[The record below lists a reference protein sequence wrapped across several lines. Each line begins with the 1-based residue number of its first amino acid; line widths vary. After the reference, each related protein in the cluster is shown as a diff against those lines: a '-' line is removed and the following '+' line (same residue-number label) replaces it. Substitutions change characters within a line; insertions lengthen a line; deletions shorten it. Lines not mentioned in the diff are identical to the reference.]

1 MHLNKY
7 LKMLVQ
13 DNNRFVAVCEEFM
26 KSRVLGPKAGF
37 HRRVTRIVTPGTLI
51 DEPFLNQYENNFL
64 LSIYAR
70 PVSEIQQ
77 DSKDSL
83 GLAWIDVSTG
93 EFFAKNVSIGVLRD
107 ELVRIS
113 PREIVLEQAIFND
126 PLHPVRQ
133 VVAEEEYFASSVS
146 FPSASDENAV
156 FAEQVGSDD
165 LTSQM
170 EDAAPTF
177 QIALSNEE
185 SRAVQLLTA
194 FLHANLLEH
203 MPRLSSP
210 SREAATDRMQID
222 AHTIKSL
229 ELREGIREGG
239 TAGSLLSVIKR
250 TVTNGGTRLL
260 SRWIC
265 KSETLCPTISD
276 RLSGSPSISIAEIES
291 RQSLVAFFISRPHLR
306 QDLSEL
312 LSELEDSTR
321 IVQKL
326 LLGRGDP
333 TDLTAI
339 STSVNVWNSIKR
351 RVELEKKMES
361 QERGSISVDEW
372 TSLDILLAKLHDL
385 GDLSSRIDAALSRSG
400 TASQP
405 LSSESDE
412 GPEEPPVDEAF
423 PAVSNLKGFLTGFN
437 WTVRPEYGVQLVS
450 L

>member
-7 LKMLVQ
+7 LKVLVQ

-70 PVSEIQQ
+70 PVSGIQQ

-113 PREIVLEQAIFND
+113 PREIVLEQAIFED
-126 PLHPVRQ
+126 SSHSVRL

-146 FPSASDENAV
+146 LPFTSDENAV
-156 FAEQVGSDD
+156 FAEHVGSDD
-165 LTSQM
+165 LTSQI
-170 EDAAPTF
+170 EDATPTF
-177 QIALSNEE
+177 QIALSKEE
-185 SRAVQLLTA
+185 SGAVQLLTA

-210 SREAATDRMQID
+210 SREAVADRMQID
-222 AHTIKSL
+222 AHTIKAL

-265 KSETLCPTISD
+265 KSETPCPTISD
-276 RLSGSPSISIAEIES
+276 SLSGSPSISIVEIES

-306 QDLSEL
+306 EDLSEL

-339 STSVNVWNSIKR
+339 SVSVNVWNSIKR
-351 RVELEKKMES
+351 RVELEKRMES
-361 QERGSISVDEW
+361 QERGSISVNEW
-372 TSLDILLAKLHDL
+372 TSLDILLAKLNDL
-385 GDLSSRIDAALSRSG
+385 GDLSRKIDAALSRSG

-405 LSSESDE
+405 LSSES
-412 GPEEPPVDEAF
+412 GVGQEEPPVDEAF

-437 WTVRPEYGVQLVS
+437 WTVRPEYDV
-450 L
+450 

>member
-7 LKMLVQ
+7 LKVLVQ
-13 DNNRFVAVCEEFM
+13 DNNRFAAVCEEFM

-70 PVSEIQQ
+70 PVSGNQQ

-113 PREIVLEQAIFND
+113 PREIVLEKAIFED
-126 PLHPVRQ
+126 PSHSVRQ
-133 VVAEEEYFASSVS
+133 LVAEEEYFASSVS
-146 FPSASDENAV
+146 LPFTSDVNAV

-170 EDAAPTF
+170 KDATPTF

-210 SREAATDRMQID
+210 SREAVTDRMQID

-265 KSETLCPTISD
+265 KSETPFPTISD

-306 QDLSEL
+306 ADLSEL

-339 STSVNVWNSIKR
+339 SASVNVWNSIKR
-351 RVELEKKMES
+351 RVELEKRMES

-385 GDLSSRIDAALSRSG
+385 GDLSRRIDAALNRSG

-405 LSSESDE
+405 LSSESGE
-412 GPEEPPVDEAF
+412 GQEEPPVDEAF

-437 WTVRPEYGVQLVS
+437 WTVRPEYGV
-450 L
+450 